1 MKVLSL
7 NLDFQF
13 LFSMMFRRLIFI
25 LIAFSVAIP
34 LVIKIGLPNEVT
46 SEVMRVYEN
55 IDQLDSGSVVLISFD
70 HEASS
75 LPEVKPMAVAILRHC
90 FSKDLRVIGLALLAE
105 GTVVGDGI
113 LREVAK
119 EYEKK
124 YGIDY
129 LFLGFRPQCQAAI
142 LGMGEDIKRVFP
154 QDYKNIP
161 LDQIPMMSEGSR
173 LAGKGIKNYQDISLI
188 ISVADGD
195 MPNYWVDYAVS
206 RYHKKVATAVTA
218 AMATSFYPFLAS
230 GQIVGLLG
238 GLKGAAEYEILIKKP
253 GMGQKGMDAQSISHL
268 VIILLV
274 ILGNATYFLRK

>member
-1 MKVLSL
+1 
-7 NLDFQF
+7 
-13 LFSMMFRRLIFI
+13 MMSRRLIFI

-55 IDQLDSGSVVLISFD
+55 IDQLDSGSVVMISFD

-105 GTVVGDGI
+105 GTAIGDGI
-113 LREVAK
+113 LREAAK
-119 EYEKK
+119 EYHKE

-129 LFLGFRPQCQAAI
+129 LFLGFRPQSQAAI

-154 QDYKNIP
+154 QDYKNIS
-161 LDQIPMMSEGSR
+161 LDQIPIMVN
-173 LAGKGIKNYQDISLI
+173 IKNYQDIPLI

-195 MPNYWVDYAVS
+195 MPSYWVDYAVS

-218 AMATSFYPFLAS
+218 VMATSFYPFLAS
-230 GQIVGLLG
+230 GQIVGFLG

-274 ILGNATYFLRK
+274 ILGNTVYFLKR